1 MNKKGWAVL
10 LLAAGILAACGD
22 SNEESSMETMP
33 EQEMAEEEESSG
45 MDMTEEETESTEES
59 TEEEATEE
67 ESSEEE
73 SESEEMTSDAPAA
86 ESGVASDLL
95 GNGEST
101 SFIFND
107 VGEFNIFCEPHPVMK
122 MTVIVEEGAEMS
134 GEVAVDIAD
143 YEFVEPTIT
152 VAPGTVITWTNQD
165 NVRHNV
171 AFK

>member
-1 MNKKGWAVL
+1 MNKKGWAVV

-22 SNEESSMETMP
+22 SNEESSMESMTEP
-33 EQEMAEEEESSG
+33 EVVEEETDMD
-45 MDMTEEETESTEES
+45 MDMTEEETESSEEEGTEED
-59 TEEEATEE
+59 AT
-67 ESSEEE
+67 EEE
-73 SESEEMTSDAPAA
+73 SESEEMTSDAPPA
-86 ESGVASDLL
+86 ESGVASELL

-101 SFIFND
+101 SFVFND

-122 MTVIVEEGAEMS
+122 MVVIVEEGAELS

>member
-1 MNKKGWAVL
+1 MMNKKGWAVL
-10 LLAAGILAACGD
+10 LLTAGILAACGD
-22 SNEESSMETMP
+22 SNEESSMESMP

-45 MDMTEEETESTEES
+45 MDMTEEETESTEEET
-59 TEEEATEE
+59 TEEEGTEE
-67 ESSEEE
+67 ESTEQ
-73 SESEEMTSDAPAA
+73 ESEEMTSDAPAA

-101 SFIFND
+101 SFVFND

>member
-1 MNKKGWAVL
+1 MMNKKGWAVL

-22 SNEESSMETMP
+22 SNEESSMETVP

-67 ESSEEE
+67 ESNEE
-73 SESEEMTSDAPAA
+73 ESEEMTSDAPAA

-101 SFIFND
+101 SFVFND

>member
-1 MNKKGWAVL
+1 MMNKKGWAVL

-22 SNEESSMETMP
+22 SNEESSMESMP

-45 MDMTEEETESTEES
+45 MDMTEEETESTEE
-59 TEEEATEE
+59 EGTEE
-67 ESSEEE
+67 ESAEEE

-101 SFIFND
+101 SFVFND